1 MRFVSF
7 IVSSCFKSCVTT
19 HGSLLK
25 ELLQVCVCNFL
36 QAVHNKAA
44 IASRFIVSVVSI
56 NSFNGLKVSEIAL
69 EFGLSERAVEGRLR
83 RARLRLRKKLESV
96 VGTRGGV
103 S

>member
-25 ELLQVCVCNFL
+25 ELLQVCVCKFL

-56 NSFNGLKVSEIAL
+56 NSFNGLKVSEKVFYSYQRVRLYIVI
-69 EFGLSERAVEGRLR
+69 GLQKVTKSPATCPTIHYW
-83 RARLRLRKKLESV
+83 SFI
-96 VGTRGGV
+96 
-103 S
+103 